1 MHPVSVPVYT
11 NPSPSAHRTEKF
23 SPGVPN
29 RPELQSERVRQLAGQ
44 LAELARSELPPEE
57 FFPEFLKRLVP
68 TFGACRAMIWR
79 SQGGRPL
86 ELLTDVQPGQSEP
99 PLEDRV
105 SSGESAEP
113 GPGGQGL
120 GSPGCDAEGDWI
132 RQNWHQKLLKRAE
145 QTPLA
150 APPKGPEADE
160 ASSPDQPDSSPKAGG
175 FRQARGRLDVPSP
188 GQPDSLPTGPSS
200 KNPTGCLLLFAP
212 IGSEAGQSV
221 VVELVLPGSASLAA
235 PRLLRLLAQMAE
247 LANRYLRRRRM
258 AELQQEAAFWRQVER
273 FVHQVHARL
282 DPAWTAYTFVN
293 EGRRLLGCDRLSLL
307 VADGNRCRVLA
318 ISGSSEFDP
327 RSPALR
333 LLGRL
338 TGAVLAAKE
347 PLVYSG
353 PTDGLAPQV
362 QTFLERYVDQTHTK
376 ALVIWPLW
384 PTDEHSAE
392 PNSAQPKEDAD
403 GLDWAGSA
411 AEGGTVSANGRPIG
425 ALVLEQFEAAEIPAP
440 MRRRLEVVARHGQSA
455 LHHSLQYDGIFLRP
469 VWEALGRN
477 AWVVWAR
484 SWPRLAWV
492 GLAGAV
498 LLAVFLFT
506 PSRLEVEATGTLAP
520 VAQQDVFASMDGRV
534 EKVLVDH
541 GDRVQGPDAE
551 SGRPGTLL
559 CILRNY
565 ELEEELARLSGERA
579 TLQERLAALSRALLE
594 RQLSP
599 VESDRLSAE
608 QASVRQRLQSL
619 DVQLAVCRQKQEQLH
634 IYSPIAGQVI
644 TWDVAGLLLRRPVQR
659 GDRLLRIAQTDGPW
673 HVELWVPE
681 DRIGHVLRAKQQAE
695 EPLPVRFIL
704 AADPTRSHEGRLVE
718 IDTSAQQRP
727 GEGRTILAKVQ
738 IEASQVQPLLP
749 GSQVRAR
756 IDCGRCSLGYRWF
769 HDLWAWLRRLW
780 F

>member
-1 MHPVSVPVYT
+1 L
-11 NPSPSAHRTEKF
+11 A
-23 SPGVPN
+23 N
-29 RPELQSERVRQLAGQ
+29 RSELFPTRQLAGQ

-57 FFPEFLKRLVP
+57 FFPEFLKRLAP
-68 TFGACRAMIWR
+68 AFGACRAMIWR
-79 SQGGRPL
+79 SEAGRPF
-86 ELLTDVQPGQSEP
+86 ELFTEVQPGGPESPPVPLASSGASSEP
-99 PLEDRV
+99 V
-105 SSGESAEP
+105 P
-113 GPGGQGL
+113 GVQCL
-120 GSPGCDAEGDWI
+120 GSPGCTAQEDWT
-132 RQNWHQKLLKRAE
+132 RQGWHQQLLKRAE

-150 APPKGPEADE
+150 APPQVSAAPSPEK
-160 ASSPDQPDSSPKAGG
+160 PDSSPTVGE
-175 FRQARGRLDVPSP
+175 FRQARGGLDVPSP
-188 GQPDSLPTGPSS
+188 SKPDSTPPGLPG
-200 KNPTGCLLLFAP
+200 KNPTDWLLLFAP

-221 VVELVLPGSASLAA
+221 VVELVLPGRASLAA

-258 AELQQEAAFWRQVER
+258 AELQQEAAFWRQVEQ
-273 FVHQVHARL
+273 FAQQVHARL

-307 VADGNRCRVLA
+307 VAEGNRCRVLA

-347 PLVYSG
+347 PLVYTG
-353 PTDGLAPQV
+353 PSDGLAPQV
-362 QTFLERYVDQTHTK
+362 QTLLERYVDQTHTK
-376 ALVIWPLW
+376 ALLIWPLW
-384 PTDEHSAE
+384 PSEDLSAN
-392 PNSAQPKEDAD
+392 PNLSHPQKDAD
-403 GLDWAGSA
+403 APGWTGPMADGEALLAQS
-411 AEGGTVSANGRPIG
+411 RPIG
-425 ALVLEQFEAAEIPAP
+425 ALVLEQFEAAEIPMP
-440 MRRRLEVVARHGQSA
+440 MRRRLEVVARHGQAA
-455 LHHSLQYDGIFLRP
+455 LSHSLQYDGIFLRP

-484 SWPRLAWV
+484 SWPRLAWLA
-492 GLAGAV
+492 LAGAI
-498 LLAVFLFT
+498 LLGVFLFT
-506 PSRLEVEATGTLAP
+506 PSRLEVEATGTLEP
-520 VAQQDVFASMDGRV
+520 VVRQDVFASMDGRV

-541 GDRVQGPDAE
+541 GDQVEGPGGE

-579 TLQERLAALSRALLE
+579 TLQERLAALGRALLE
-594 RQLSP
+594 RQLAP

-619 DVQLAVCRQKQEQLH
+619 EAQLAVCRQKQEQLY

-644 TWDVAGLLLRRPVQR
+644 TWDVSGRLLRRPVQR

-673 HVELWVPE
+673 QLELRVPE

-695 EPLPVRFIL
+695 AALPVRFIL
-704 AADPTRSHEGRLVE
+704 AADPTGSYEGRLVE

-738 IEASQVQPLLP
+738 IDAGQVRPLLP